1 MFDAFMP
8 LRSRVYSD
16 E

>member
-8 LRSRVYSD
+8 VHYAT
-16 E
+16 